1 MRRRTAITAQ
11 VAVPVRVPVIGVV
24 VACLIGLGGMLLPVA
39 AAAATPGSISGTV
52 TDAGIGG
59 HPGIEDA
66 RVCATSTTAPTP
78 EPACET
84 TRSDG
89 QYTITGLAAG
99 HYQVEFTGQVCR
111 EACTLE
117 YVKQIHTAIVESGK
131 PTENINAELL
141 EIAGKI
147 SGKTTSDGTP
157 VAGIDVCAYG
167 SGSGG
172 CAQTNAAGEYTIE
185 HIMPGSY
192 KILFRPSVTCEII
205 CQPSTD
211 YVFQYWND
219 QTTLEAADEVVVKE
233 SAPTSGVNA
242 ELQVGGRISGKVST
256 ASIYP
261 EPIAN
266 LVVCASSTAIDK
278 SGERVDTEVGQQEP
292 TCALTNAAGEYTIPA
307 LASGGYEVEFKG
319 ELCVKESLGVKCTHP
334 YVGLI
339 FQGVVSVTAPGTTSG
354 IDAALLEVSP
364 TKPANTGAPV
374 LTGAPAVGKRLSCS
388 QGAWANRP
396 TGLAYRWLRDG
407 VAIPNQTAATYTVQH
422 VDEGHGIACEVTAA
436 NGAGATG
443 AMSNTLAIPKLA
455 PGVAVVLGVSVQG
468 RVVSVKLGCT
478 GLNSC
483 SGTLQI
489 LAQVTT
495 GHGRRTKTHTV
506 PVGHGG
512 FAMGLGKRLTLR
524 VRLTGQ
530 GAALVRRAGRRGLRA
545 EIAGSGVQGHRT
557 VLHGPRR
564 RR

>member
-1 MRRRTAITAQ
+1 MRRRTAITAP
-11 VAVPVRVPVIGVV
+11 VAVSVRVPVVGIV
-24 VACLIGLGGMLLPVA
+24 VACLIGLGGVLLPGV
-39 AAAATPGSISGTV
+39 AAAATPGNISGTV
-52 TDAGIGG
+52 TDASASGQ
-59 HPGIEDA
+59 PGIEGA
-66 RVCATSTTAPTP
+66 RVCATLTTASKP

-84 TRSDG
+84 ALSDG
-89 QYTITGLAAG
+89 QYTITGLVAG

-117 YVKQIHTAIVESGK
+117 YVKQVYSVEVESGQTTK
-131 PTENINAELL
+131 VNAALL

-147 SGKTTSDGTP
+147 TGTVISGGAP
-157 VAGIDVCAYG
+157 VGGVSVCTFGY
-167 SGSGG
+167 GSGG
-172 CAQTNAAGEYTIE
+172 CGETNAAGEYTIE

-211 YVFQYWND
+211 YVFQYWKD
-219 QTTLEAADEVVVKE
+219 QSTLEAADEVVVKE
-233 SAPTSGVNA
+233 SATTSGVNA

-266 LVVCASSTAIDK
+266 LVVCASSTAINK
-278 SGERVDTEVGQQEP
+278 LGERVDTEAGQQEP
-292 TCALTNAAGEYTIPA
+292 ACALTNAAGEYTIPA

-339 FQGVVSVTAPGTTSG
+339 FQGVVSVVAPGTTSG
-354 IDAALLEVSP
+354 IDASLLEVFP

-374 LTGAPAVGKRLSCS
+374 LTGTPAVGKRLSCS
-388 QGAWANRP
+388 QGSWANRP

-407 VAIPNQTAATYTVQH
+407 VAIPDQTAATYTVQH
-422 VDEGHGIACEVTAA
+422 ADEGYGIACEVTAT
-436 NGAGATG
+436 NGAGATA

-468 RVVSVKLGCT
+468 TVVSVKLGCT

-483 SGTLQI
+483 SGTLRI
-489 LAQVTT
+489 IARVTT
-495 GHGRRTKTHTV
+495 GRGRHTKTYTV
-506 PVGHGG
+506 AVGHGA

-524 VRLTGQ
+524 VRLTFQ
-530 GAALVRRAGRRGLRA
+530 GAALLRRAGHRGLQA
-545 EIAGSGVQGHRT
+545 QIAGSGVQGHRT

>member
-11 VAVPVRVPVIGVV
+11 VAVPVRVPVVGIV
-24 VACLIGLGGMLLPVA
+24 VACLIGLGGMLPVA
-39 AAAATPGSISGTV
+39 AAAATPGNIGGTV
-52 TDAGIGG
+52 TDASASG
-59 HPGIEDA
+59 HPGIEGA
-66 RVCATSTTAPTP
+66 RVCATLTTAPKP
-78 EPACET
+78 EPVCET
-84 TRSDG
+84 ALSDG
-89 QYTITGLAAG
+89 QYTVAGLVAG
-99 HYQVEFTGQVCR
+99 HYEVEFTGQVCR

-117 YVKQIHTAIVESGK
+117 YVKQVYSVEVESGQTAK
-131 PTENINAELL
+131 VNAELL

-147 SGKTTSDGTP
+147 SGQVTAGGSP
-157 VAGIDVCAYG
+157 LEGIDVCA
-167 SGSGG
+167 SGTRSGG
-172 CAQTNAAGEYTIE
+172 CAQTDSDGEYTIE

-192 KILFRPSVTCEII
+192 EVSFRPHDTCEII
-205 CQPSTD
+205 CQPSSN
-211 YVFQYWND
+211 YISQYWNAEPNF
-219 QTTLEAADEVVVKE
+219 EAADAVVVKE
-233 SAPTSGVNA
+233 SATAGGVDA
-242 ELQVGGRISGKVST
+242 ELLAGGHISGKVST

-261 EPIAN
+261 EPVAN
-266 LVVCASSTAIDK
+266 LVVCAVSTAVNK
-278 SGERVDTEVGQQEP
+278 HGERIGMEAEERESV
-292 TCALTNAAGEYTIPA
+292 CALTNAAGEYTIPA

-468 RVVSVKLGCT
+468 TVVSVKLGCT

-483 SGTLQI
+483 SGTLRI

-495 GHGRRTKTHTV
+495 GQGRRTMTHTV

-530 GAALVRRAGRRGLRA
+530 GAALLRRVGRRGLRA
-545 EIAGSGVQGHRT
+545 EIAGSGVQEHRT